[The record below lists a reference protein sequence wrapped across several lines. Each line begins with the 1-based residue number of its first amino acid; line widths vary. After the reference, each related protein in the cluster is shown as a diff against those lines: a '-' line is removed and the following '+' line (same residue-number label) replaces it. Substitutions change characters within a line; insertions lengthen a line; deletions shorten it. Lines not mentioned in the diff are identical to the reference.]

1 MFFFLDNGTTLYVW
15 VGSKTTANEKAMA
28 MTYATDFLKAA
39 SRPMSTPVL
48 RVIEGNEPVSFNKE
62 FDG

>member
-1 MFFFLDNGTTLYVW
+1 
-15 VGSKTTANEKAMA
+15 MA

-48 RVIEGNEPVSFNKE
+48 RVIEGNEPTTFNKE